1 MQNGA
6 PFQSVVTYDQRY
18 HPTLAEGH
26 YFPIAESFVH
36 MNGPAPSMP
45 ACDSRVA
52 FLLGSV
58 IYLFIYSNLPGEEKW
73 RSVKYAALLQLR

>member
-26 YFPIAESFVH
+26 FVH

-45 ACDSRVA
+45 TCDSRVA

>member
-1 MQNGA
+1 MQNGE
-6 PFQSVVTYDQRY
+6 PFQSVVTWDQHY

-52 FLLGSV
+52 FLLGSL
-58 IYLFIYSNLPGEEKW
+58 IYLFTPTCQGKKNGG
-73 RSVKYAALLQLR
+73 ALSMLLSSS